1 MERRDYDYYEANVAD
16 INLRQITSCE
26 GNAEKI
32 RRLLGDDD
40 TLRHLTLGTYAGW
53 SKNYFHVGKGD
64 DLGWLG
70 YFIGQSEYFHHLFI
84 RILHDGEGRE
94 QQIPAFMEGIARSQ
108 SIRAL
113 TCTNLG
119 DSVSEAIV
127 RELRSLSQLEE
138 LSYGCNNLG
147 PNGFS
152 ALGTLLESGALKL
165 KKLLLFENDMGEDG
179 VASLANGLK
188 SIGPSL
194 KALGLTNNSIGNEGL
209 SALVAALANCT
220 SLEELDLSCND
231 FSMASAGLGSLSDLF
246 QASVLNLNKL
256 SLLGCN
262 IDDEGLQAL
271 ANGATNHC
279 KDLDLSGNNSITA
292 LGLRYLSTS
301 LQSESCR
308 LEKLD
313 LDWMDIG
320 DDGAEVLARGLIGNK
335 VLIRMHL
342 CGEGE
347 GEDDDIAITPAG
359 WSAFLPVLCDR
370 SSVNITFHSNHTIQE
385 LWHCD
390 AFDFINIDEDIVQY
404 LRLNK
409 AHPQYAARCKI
420 LMNHAHLDMTPLL
433 QWELK
438 CLPLAVGWF
447 ERATIC
453 TTLSI
458 HNSNPDSS
466 RLILEESKEVFQ
478 SRILT
483 ALYEF
488 VRGVP
493 KKVLERRDELALV
506 AVYDDKIAMVE
517 EEKKRM
523 VAVYDDK
530 IAMVEEEKKRI
541 QEDVESRK
549 RKITQLKQENK
560 RLRGI
565 VATVRNALD

>member
-1 MERRDYDYYEANVAD
+1 MERRDYDYYESNVAD

-32 RRLLGDDD
+32 RRLLGGDD
-40 TLRHLTLGTYAGW
+40 TLRHLTLGTCAG
-53 SKNYFHVGKGD
+53 SGKNYFHIGEGD
-64 DLGWLG
+64 DLAGWDILLAKVNS
-70 YFIGQSEYFHHLFI
+70 FITSISWSYTTEKGGNNKCLPLWKVS
-84 RILHDGEGRE
+84 
-94 QQIPAFMEGIARSQ
+94 PADD
-108 SIRAL
+108 
-113 TCTNLG
+113 N
-119 DSVSEAIV
+119 VSEAIV
-127 RELRSLSQLEE
+127 RALGSLPRLEE
-138 LSYGCNNLG
+138 LYYGSNTLG

-152 ALGTLLESGALKL
+152 ALRTLLESGVLKL
-165 KKLLLFENDMGEDG
+165 KKLWLYNNNIGDDG
-179 VASLANGLK
+179 VAALASGLR

-194 KALGLTNNSIGNEGL
+194 KVLDLISNSIGNEGL
-209 SALVAALANCT
+209 SALAALANCT
-220 SLEELDLSCND
+220 SLEELDLSSND
-231 FSMASAGLGSLSDLF
+231 FSMATAGLGSLSDWL
-246 QASVLNLNKL
+246 QAAVWNLNAL
-256 SLLGCN
+256 SLRSCG
-262 IDDEGLQAL
+262 IDDEGLQSL
-271 ANGATNHC
+271 ANGATNYC
-279 KDLDLSGNNSITA
+279 KDLDLSGNNSITV
-292 LGLRYLSTS
+292 LGLRRLSTS
-301 LQSESCR
+301 LQSDSCR
-308 LEKLD
+308 LENLD
-313 LDWMDIG
+313 LGWMDIG

-347 GEDDDIAITPAG
+347 GEGEDDDIAITPAG
-359 WSAFLPVLCDR
+359 WSAFSPVLCDT
-370 SSVNITFHSNHTIQE
+370 SSVNNTYLSNHTIQE

-390 AFDFINIDEDIVQY
+390 AFDFIDIDEDIVQY

-458 HNSNPDSS
+458 HNSNPD
-466 RLILEESKEVFQ
+466 
-478 SRILT
+478 RIEGSIPEQDIDST
-483 ALYEF
+483 DEF

-517 EEKKRM
+517 EEKKR
-523 VAVYDDK
+523 
-530 IAMVEEEKKRI
+530 I

-549 RKITQLKQENK
+549 RKITQLEEENK

-565 VATVRNALD
+565 VETVRNALD

>member
-1 MERRDYDYYEANVAD
+1 MERRDYDYYESNVAD

-32 RRLLGDDD
+32 RRLLGGDD
-40 TLRHLTLGTYAGW
+40 TLRHLTLGTTCAGW
-53 SKNYFHVGKGD
+53 DKNYFHIGEGD

-70 YFIGQSEYFHHLFI
+70 YFIGKSKFFHHLYI
-84 RILHDGEGRE
+84 RVLHDGEGRE
-94 QQIPAFMEGIARSQ
+94 QQMPAFMEGIARSQ

-113 TCTNLG
+113 SCTDLG
-119 DSVSEAIV
+119 DNVSEAIV
-127 RELRSLSQLEE
+127 RALGSLPRLEE
-138 LSYGCNNLG
+138 LYYGSNSPG

-152 ALGTLLESGALKL
+152 ALRTLLESGVLKL
-165 KKLLLFENDMGEDG
+165 KKLLLFDNDMGDDG
-179 VASLANGLK
+179 VASLVNGLK

-194 KALGLTNNSIGNEGL
+194 KVLELISNSIGNEGL
-209 SALVAALANCT
+209 SALAALANCT
-220 SLEELDLSCND
+220 SLEELDLSRND
-231 FSMASAGLGSLSDLF
+231 FSMASAGLGSLSDWL
-246 QASVLNLNKL
+246 QAALLNLNEL
-256 SLLGCN
+256 SLRSCG

-279 KDLDLSGNNSITA
+279 KDLDLSENDSITV
-292 LGLRYLSTS
+292 LGLRRLSTS

-313 LDWMDIG
+313 LGWMDIG

-359 WSAFLPVLCDR
+359 WSAFSPVLCDA
-370 SSVNITFHSNHTIQE
+370 SSVNNTYLSNHTIQE

-390 AFDFINIDEDIVQY
+390 AFDFIDIDEDIVQY

-458 HNSNPDSS
+458 HNSNPDLS
-466 RLILEESKEVFQ
+466 RRILEESKEVFQ
-478 SRILT
+478 NRILT

-517 EEKKRM
+517 EEKKR
-523 VAVYDDK
+523 
-530 IAMVEEEKKRI
+530 I

-549 RKITQLKQENK
+549 RKITQLEEENK

-565 VATVRNALD
+565 VETVRNALD

>member
-1 MERRDYDYYEANVAD
+1 MERRDYDYYESNVAD

-32 RRLLGDDD
+32 RRLLGGDD
-40 TLRHLTLGTYAGW
+40 TLRHLTLGTTCAGW
-53 SKNYFHVGKGD
+53 DKNYFHIGEGD

-70 YFIGQSEYFHHLFI
+70 YFIGKSKFFHHLYI
-84 RILHDGEGRE
+84 RVLHDGEGRE
-94 QQIPAFMEGIARSQ
+94 QQMPAFMEGIARSQ

-113 TCTNLG
+113 SCTDLG
-119 DSVSEAIV
+119 DNVSEAIV
-127 RELRSLSQLEE
+127 RALGSLPRLEE
-138 LSYGCNNLG
+138 LYYGSNSPG

-152 ALGTLLESGALKL
+152 ALRTLLESGVLKL
-165 KKLLLFENDMGEDG
+165 KKLLLFDNDMVDDG
-179 VASLANGLK
+179 VASLVNGLK

-194 KALGLTNNSIGNEGL
+194 KVLELISNSIGNEGL
-209 SALVAALANCT
+209 SALAALANCT
-220 SLEELDLSCND
+220 SLEQLDLSRND
-231 FSMASAGLGSLSDLF
+231 FSMAAAGLGSLSDWL
-246 QASVLNLNKL
+246 QAALLNLNEL
-256 SLLGCN
+256 SLRSCG

-279 KDLDLSGNNSITA
+279 KDLDLSENDSITV
-292 LGLRYLSTS
+292 LGLRRLSTS

-313 LDWMDIG
+313 LGWMDIG

-359 WSAFLPVLCDR
+359 WSAFSPVLCDT
-370 SSVNITFHSNHTIQE
+370 SSVNNTYLSNHTIQE

-390 AFDFINIDEDIVQY
+390 AFDFIDIDEDIVQY

-420 LMNHAHLDMTPLL
+420 LINHAHLDMTPLL

-466 RLILEESKEVFQ
+466 RRILEESKEVFQ

-517 EEKKRM
+517 EEKKR
-523 VAVYDDK
+523 
-530 IAMVEEEKKRI
+530 I

-549 RKITQLKQENK
+549 RKITQLEEENK

-565 VATVRNALD
+565 VETVRNALD

>member
-1 MERRDYDYYEANVAD
+1 MERRDYDYDYYEANVAD

-26 GNAEKI
+26 GNAEII
-32 RRLLGDDD
+32 RRLLGGDE
-40 TLRHLTLGTYAGW
+40 TLRHLTLGT
-53 SKNYFHVGKGD
+53 SDRISDYFHVGKGD

-70 YFIGQSEYFHHLFI
+70 YCIGKSEWLHHLYI
-84 RILHDGEGRE
+84 RVLHDGEGRE
-94 QQIPAFMEGIARSQ
+94 QQIHAFMEGIARSQ

-113 TCTNLG
+113 SCTDLG
-119 DSVSEAIV
+119 DNVSEAIV
-127 RELRSLSQLEE
+127 WALGSLPQLEE
-138 LSYGCNNLG
+138 LFYGSYSVG
-147 PNGFS
+147 PNSFS
-152 ALGTLLESGALKL
+152 ALGTLLESGVLKL
-165 KKLLLFENDMGEDG
+165 QHLYLSGNNMGDDG

-194 KALGLTNNSIGNEGL
+194 KVLDLKDNLIGNEGL
-209 SALVAALANCT
+209 LALVAALANCT
-220 SLEELDLSCND
+220 SLEELDLSRND
-231 FSMASAGLGSLSDLF
+231 FSMATAGLGSLSDWL
-246 QASVLNLNKL
+246 QASVLNLNGL
-256 SLLGCN
+256 SLLGCD

-271 ANGATNHC
+271 AEGATNHC
-279 KDLDLSGNNSITA
+279 KDLDLSENNSITVI
-292 LGLRYLSTS
+292 GLRHLSTS

-313 LDWMDIG
+313 LGFMDIG

-335 VLIRMHL
+335 VLRLHL
-342 CGEGE
+342 CGECE
-347 GEDDDIAITPAG
+347 DDIAITPAG
-359 WSAFLPVLCDR
+359 WSAFSPVLCDT
-370 SSVNITFHSNHTIQE
+370 SSVNSTYLSNHTIQE

-390 AFDFINIDEDIVQY
+390 AFGINIGADIVQY

-420 LMNHAHLDMTPLL
+420 LMNHTHLDMTPLL

-453 TTLSI
+453 TMLSI
-458 HNSNPDSS
+458 HNSNPDLS
-466 RLILEESKEVFQ
+466 RRILEESKEVFQ

-541 QEDVESRK
+541 QEYVESRK
-549 RKITQLKQENK
+549 RKITQLEEENK

-565 VATVRNALD
+565 VETVRNALD

>member
-16 INLRQITSCE
+16 INLADITSSKN
-26 GNAEKI
+26 NAEII
-32 RRLLGDDD
+32 RRLLDGDD
-40 TLRHLTLGTYAGW
+40 TLGYLTLGTYAGW

-70 YFIGQSEYFHHLFI
+70 YFIGKSEYFHHLFI

-94 QQIPAFMEGIARSQ
+94 QQIHAFMEGIARSQ

-119 DSVSEAIV
+119 DNVSEAIV
-127 RELRSLSQLEE
+127 RALGSLSQLEE
-138 LSYGCNNLG
+138 LFYGFLSLG

-152 ALGTLLESGALKL
+152 ALGTLLESGVLKL
-165 KKLLLFENDMGEDG
+165 KELSLEDCIG
-179 VASLANGLK
+179 DDCVASLANGLK

-194 KALGLTNNSIGNEGL
+194 KLLNLKDNYIGNEGL

-220 SLEELDLSCND
+220 SLEELDLSSND
-231 FSMASAGLGSLSDLF
+231 FSMASAGLGSLSNWL
-246 QASVLNLNKL
+246 QAAVLKLNEL
-256 SLLGCN
+256 SLRSCG
-262 IDDEGLQAL
+262 IKDEGLQAL

-279 KDLDLSGNNSITA
+279 KDLDLSENNSITV
-292 LGLRYLSTS
+292 LGLRHLSTS

-313 LDWMDIG
+313 LGWMDIG

-347 GEDDDIAITPAG
+347 DEDETIAITPAG
-359 WSAFLPVLCDR
+359 WSAFSPVLCDT
-370 SSVNITFHSNHTIQE
+370 SSVNNTYLSNHTIQE

-390 AFDFINIDEDIVQY
+390 VFDFINIDEDIVQY

-453 TTLSI
+453 TTLTI

-506 AVYDDKIAMVE
+506 ALYDDKIAM
-517 EEKKRM
+517 
-523 VAVYDDK
+523 
-530 IAMVEEEKKRI
+530 I
-541 QEDVESRK
+541 QQDVESRK
-549 RKITQLKQENK
+549 RKITQLEEENK
-560 RLRGI
+560 RLRG
-565 VATVRNALD
+565 VVESARNVLEAERFISR

>member
-1 MERRDYDYYEANVAD
+1 MERRDYDYYESNVAD

-26 GNAEKI
+26 GNAKII
-32 RRLLGDDD
+32 RRLLGGDD
-40 TLRHLTLGTYAGW
+40 TLRHLTLGGTSAAGW
-53 SKNYFHVGKGD
+53 FKNYFHVGEGD

-70 YFIGQSEYFHHLFI
+70 YFIGKSKCFHHLYI
-84 RILHDGEGRE
+84 QNLPDGEGRE
-94 QQIPAFMEGIARSQ
+94 QQMCAFMEGIARSQ

-113 TCTNLG
+113 SCTNLG
-119 DSVSEAIV
+119 DNVSGAIGRALGV
-127 RELRSLSQLEE
+127 LSQLEE
-138 LSYGCNNLG
+138 LSYGYNTLG
-147 PNGFS
+147 PNGFA
-152 ALGTLLESGALKL
+152 ALGTLLKSGVLKL
-165 KKLLLFENDMGEDG
+165 KKLSLFDNDIGYCG

-188 SIGPSL
+188 SIGPFL
-194 KALGLTNNSIGNEGL
+194 KVLDLKDNFIGNEAL

-220 SLEELDLSCND
+220 SLEELDLSIND
-231 FSMASAGLGSLSDLF
+231 FSMATAGLGSLSDWL
-246 QASVLNLNKL
+246 QAAVWNLNAL
-256 SLLGCN
+256 SLRSCG
-262 IDDEGLQAL
+262 IDDEGLQSL
-271 ANGATNHC
+271 ANGATNYC
-279 KDLDLSGNNSITA
+279 KDLDLSGNNSITV
-292 LGLRYLSTS
+292 LGLRRLSTS
-301 LQSESCR
+301 LQSDSCR
-308 LEKLD
+308 LENLD
-313 LDWMDIG
+313 LGWMDIG

-342 CGEGE
+342 CGACEGT
-347 GEDDDIAITPAG
+347 DDDIAITPAG
-359 WSAFLPVLCDR
+359 WSAFSPVLCDT
-370 SSVNITFHSNHTIQE
+370 SSVNNTYLSNHTIQE
-385 LWHCD
+385 LWHCG
-390 AFDFINIDEDIVQY
+390 AFDFIDIDEDIVKY

-458 HNSNPDSS
+458 HNSNPDLS
-466 RLILEESKEVFQ
+466 RRILEESKEVFQ

-506 AVYDDKIAMVE
+506 AVYDDKIAV
-517 EEKKRM
+517 
-523 VAVYDDK
+523 
-530 IAMVEEEKKRI
+530 VEEEKKRI

-549 RKITQLKQENK
+549 RKITQLEEENK

-565 VATVRNALD
+565 VETVRNALD